1 MSIAAMNISPEAE
14 LQTTRTPGAK
24 TLAASTISV
33 TVDFDQDGVQHGFLK
48 LPYSHDLSAWG
59 CIMIPIT
66 VVKNGNGPTALM
78 TGGNHGDEYEGIT
91 ALLKLASELRAGDVQ
106 GRVIIVPAMNYPA
119 VQNASRTSP
128 IDKGN
133 MNRSFPGNPYGSM
146 TERIADYFQRTLI
159 PLCDYALDIH
169 SGGKTLDILPFAAAH
184 RLQDPEQEAKCIAG
198 AQAFGTAASMILFE
212 LDAASLYDTAV
223 EAQGKVFV
231 TTELGGGGTSTP
243 KTMALADRG
252 VRNFLRFAG
261 ITQGQLEP
269 ADEPQVLLDMPDAS
283 CYVQSLH
290 RGILELNLS
299 IGDRVRRGDLVARV
313 HAFERTGTPAVEY
326 HAERD
331 GLLVARRFPA
341 LVDIGDTL
349 AVIAD
354 IVEN

>member
-1 MSIAAMNISPEAE
+1 MNISPEAE
-14 LQTTRTPGAK
+14 LQASPRSSVAEVRATTV
-24 TLAASTISV
+24 ST
-33 TVDFDQDGVQHGFLK
+33 TVDFDRDGVQHGFLK
-48 LPYSHDLSAWG
+48 LPYSHDQSAWG
-59 CIMIPIT
+59 CIMIPVS
-66 VVKNGNGPTALM
+66 VVKNGAGPTALL

-91 ALLKLASELRAGDVQ
+91 SLLKLANELCAEDVR

-119 VQNASRTSP
+119 VQSGSRTSP

-133 MNRSFPGNPYGSM
+133 MNRSFPGSPNGSM
-146 TERIADYFQRTLI
+146 TERIADYFQRYLI

-184 RLQDPEQEAKCIAG
+184 RLPDPQQEAKCIEG
-198 AQAFGTAASMILFE
+198 ARLFGTAASMLLFE

-243 KTMALADRG
+243 QTMALADRG
-252 VRNFLRFAG
+252 VRNFLKFAG
-261 ITQGQLEP
+261 ILDGEPELEQ
-269 ADEPQVLLDMPDAS
+269 EPLMQLDMPDAS
-283 CYVQSLH
+283 CYVQSTH
-290 RGILELNLS
+290 RGILELTRSL
-299 IGDRVRRGDLVARV
+299 GDRLQRGDLVARV

-326 HAERD
+326 RAERD

-354 IVEN
+354 IVEG

>member
-1 MSIAAMNISPEAE
+1 MSISAEAE
-14 LQTTRTPGAK
+14 LQAGGQSTSAEVRETTLSA
-24 TLAASTISV
+24 
-33 TVDFDQDGVQHGFLK
+33 TVDFDREGVQHGFLK
-48 LPYSHDLSAWG
+48 LPYSHDKSAWG

-66 VVKNGNGPTALM
+66 VVKNGAGPTALL

-91 ALLKLASELRAGDVQ
+91 ALLKLAAELRAEDVQ

-119 VQNASRTSP
+119 VQNGSRTSP

-133 MNRSFPGNPYGSM
+133 MNRSFPGNPAGSM
-146 TERIADYFQRTLI
+146 TERIADYFQRYLV

-184 RLQDPEQEAKCIAG
+184 RLPDPHQEAKCIEG
-198 AQAFGTAASMILFE
+198 ARLFGAPASMILFE

-231 TTELGGGGTSTP
+231 TTELRGGGTSTP
-243 KTMALADRG
+243 QTMALADRG
-252 VRNFLRFAG
+252 VRNFLKFAG
-261 ITQGQLEP
+261 ILEGEPQL
-269 ADEPQVLLDMPDAS
+269 ADEMPLQLDMPDAS

-290 RGILELNLS
+290 RGILELTRSL
-299 IGDRVRRGDLVARV
+299 GDRVRRGDLVAQV

-326 HAERD
+326 RAERD

-354 IVEN
+354 IVEG

>member
-1 MSIAAMNISPEAE
+1 MNISADAE
-14 LQTTRTPGAK
+14 QRSVSGAGQV
-24 TLAASTISV
+24 AASTISA
-33 TVDFDQDGVQHGFLK
+33 TVDFDRDGVQHGFLK

-66 VVKNGNGPTALM
+66 VVKNGDGPTALM

-91 ALLKLASELRAGDVQ
+91 ALLKLASELRADEVK

-119 VQNASRTSP
+119 VQSASRTSP

-133 MNRSFPGNPYGSM
+133 MNRAFPGNPHGSM

-169 SGGKTLDILPFAAAH
+169 SGGKTLDILPFSAAH
-184 RLQDPEQEAKCIAG
+184 RLQDPQQEAKCIEG
-198 AQAFGTAASMILFE
+198 AKVFGTAASMILFE

-223 EAQGKVFV
+223 ESQGKVFV

-252 VRNFLRFAG
+252 VRNFLKFAG
-261 ITQGQLEP
+261 ITEGQLEP
-269 ADEPQVLLDMPDAS
+269 ADEPLMLLDMPDAS

-299 IGDRVRRGDLVARV
+299 IGDRVKNGDLIARV
-313 HAFERTGTPAVEY
+313 HSFERTGTPAVEY
-326 HAERD
+326 RAERD

-354 IVEN
+354 IVDN